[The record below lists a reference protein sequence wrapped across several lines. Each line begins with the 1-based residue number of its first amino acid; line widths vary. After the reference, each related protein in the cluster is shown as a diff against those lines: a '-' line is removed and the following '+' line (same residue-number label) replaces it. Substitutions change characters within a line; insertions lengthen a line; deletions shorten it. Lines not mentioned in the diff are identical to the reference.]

1 MGFFDD
7 LGKKV
12 SDAGQKT
19 IQKTK
24 EMSDTAKFNSMISEE
39 EKKINNNY
47 YQVGKLY
54 VSIHGT
60 ECEEDFK
67 GMIAAI
73 RESETKITEYRRQI
87 QEIKGVLHCE
97 KCGAEVPK
105 GVAFCSSCGTP
116 MPQIEGFDTENYE
129 KCGNCGATVAKG
141 MRFCTSC
148 GTPMVKNDSV
158 EEVSTERF
166 CPSCGKKVDADSAFC
181 AECGTKICL

>member
-54 VSIHGT
+54 VSIHGA

-67 GMIAAI
+67 GMIIAI
-73 RESETKITEYRRQI
+73 RESEAKIAEYRRQI
-87 QEIKGVLHCE
+87 REIKGVLHCE

-116 MPQIEGFDTENYE
+116 MPKIETFDAENYE
-129 KCGNCGATVAKG
+129 KCNNCGATIAKG

-148 GTPMVKNDSV
+148 GTSIVKNNLV
-158 EEVSTERF
+158 EDVLIEKF
-166 CPSCGKKVDADSAFC
+166 CPSCGNKVDADSTFC
-181 AECGTKICL
+181 AECGTKI